1 MFIEIVDNQ
10 TNVSMRKNAVVSL
23 IWRLAERFSAQG
35 IGFLVSIILARTI
48 DPSIYGN
55 IAVVLVLISILQVF
69 IDSGLSNSL
78 IQKKTADNEDFST
91 VFFFNLF
98 SCIVAYISVWIFA
111 PVIAKF
117 YGNDQLTVIVRVM
130 GLTLLV
136 SGLKNTQQAYI
147 TRNMLFKKFFFAT
160 IIGTILSAISGIYL
174 AFKGYGIWALV
185 TQHVVNIT
193 VDTVLLWFLV
203 KWRPKLVFSI
213 TKLKKHVKFGFSILA
228 SRLIDVI
235 YTNSRQLIL
244 GKVYSL
250 TDLAY
255 FNRGAHIPSIVV
267 TNINSSL
274 DSILFPVM
282 ARAQDRK
289 QSVKNIT
296 KRAIEMGSF
305 LLWPVM
311 VLIIV
316 TAESLIIVLL
326 TDKWIM
332 SVPYLR
338 LFCVYYAMYP
348 LHTPNLNAIMAV
360 GRSAYF
366 VKMEYV
372 KKTIGVIILIATV
385 RMGVLPL
392 AVGIC
397 VEGVITTYINAFPNK
412 WLIDYSYVE
421 QLKDII
427 PNLILALLMGAISYL
442 ISFSGL
448 EVYLLLPVQIS
459 VGFCAYIILAFLTG
473 NKNLKY
479 TNEVIM
485 GIIRNSDNTVER

>member
-1 MFIEIVDNQ
+1 
-10 TNVSMRKNAVVSL
+10 
-23 IWRLAERFSAQG
+23 
-35 IGFLVSIILARTI
+35 
-48 DPSIYGN
+48 
-55 IAVVLVLISILQVF
+55 
-69 IDSGLSNSL
+69 
-78 IQKKTADNEDFST
+78 
-91 VFFFNLF
+91 
-98 SCIVAYISVWIFA
+98 
-111 PVIAKF
+111 
-117 YGNDQLTVIVRVM
+117 
-130 GLTLLV
+130 
-136 SGLKNTQQAYI
+136 
-147 TRNMLFKKFFFAT
+147 
-160 IIGTILSAISGIYL
+160 
-174 AFKGYGIWALV
+174 
-185 TQHVVNIT
+185 
-193 VDTVLLWFLV
+193 
-203 KWRPKLVFSI
+203 
-213 TKLKKHVKFGFSILA
+213 
-228 SRLIDVI
+228 
-235 YTNSRQLIL
+235 
-244 GKVYSL
+244 
-250 TDLAY
+250 
-255 FNRGAHIPSIVV
+255 
-267 TNINSSL
+267 
-274 DSILFPVM
+274 
-282 ARAQDRK
+282 
-289 QSVKNIT
+289 
-296 KRAIEMGSF
+296 
-305 LLWPVM
+305 
-311 VLIIV
+311 
-316 TAESLIIVLL
+316 
-326 TDKWIM
+326 
-332 SVPYLR
+332 
-338 LFCVYYAMYP
+338 MYP